1 MPQGDTECLQS
12 RNGIKN
18 EDDGTQENEKAD
30 RILEKAELGGVDLE
44 FFGGKSDETVDQ
56 HPQDPGDQQRYQHCS
71 HGNRCIFQQWD
82 L

>member
-18 EDDGTQENEKAD
+18 EDVGTQENEKAD

-44 FFGGKSDETVDQ
+44 FFGGKSDKPVYEY
-56 HPQDPGDQQRYQHCS
+56 PQDS
-71 HGNRCIFQQWD
+71 
-82 L
+82 